1 MIMEENLFKKLGE
14 RVQQGE
20 KAALAIVT
28 EVGGSTPGKPGIM
41 MAVFDHGD
49 TVGTVGGGQIE
60 LEAIQKSVECMK
72 SGESRSFTFK
82 LENKEV
88 DSGMF
93 CGGEST
99 IFIRSFIPKPKLV
112 IVGAGH
118 VSYQLSKIA
127 ATQSFEV
134 DIVDSREELCNR
146 ERFKDARSLYLGDTE
161 EKLKEMDIDSN
172 TYVVIAGPNHLSDE
186 KSLES
191 VLGRGARYIGMLGS
205 KKKMNKIV
213 EHILERGGSK
223 EELDRVHTP
232 IGIDVGSNIPSEL
245 AVGIMSEI
253 LRVKNTVL

>member
-14 RVQQGE
+14 RVQRGE

-28 EVGGSTPGKPGIM
+28 DVGGSTPGKPGIM
-41 MAVFDHGD
+41 MAVFERGD

-60 LEAIQKSVECMK
+60 LEAIQKAVECMK
-72 SGESRSFTFK
+72 SGESRSFNFK

-99 IFIRSFIPKPKLV
+99 IFIRSFVPKPELV
-112 IVGAGH
+112 VVGAGH
-118 VSYQLSKIA
+118 VAYELSRVA
-127 ATQSFEV
+127 ATQSFEL
-134 DIVDSREELCNR
+134 DIVDGREELCNR
-146 ERFKDARSLYLGDTE
+146 ERFPDARSLHLGDAVE
-161 EKLKEMDIDSN
+161 ILKEMDISAN
-172 TYVVIAGPNHLSDE
+172 TYVVIAGPNHISDE
-186 KSLES
+186 KSLEA
-191 VLGRGARYIGMLGS
+191 VLGRGAGYIGMLGS
-205 KKKMNKIV
+205 KRKMDKIV

-223 EELDRVHTP
+223 AELDKVHTP

-245 AVGIMSEI
+245 AVGIMAEI